1 MKFSGVI
8 GHREIKSQLV
18 QTVKQNRISHAQ
30 LFLGPEGCG
39 KLALA
44 LAYAQYINCRN
55 RMDGDSC
62 GTCSSCVKY
71 DKLAHPDLHLFYP
84 VSATSEIKDHP
95 MSRDFIE
102 MWRELLLEK
111 QAYIGLHDWI
121 DKIEIEKKQAV
132 ITKDDMEELIRLL
145 TYKNYEADYKVVIIY
160 LPEKIYHT
168 SAPKILKILEEPPD
182 NTLFILVSEDQDE
195 IIDTILSRCQLVKI
209 PRIGDDDLREH
220 MSETRGLTAQEARG
234 IVNLARGSMV
244 DVARLLDC
252 DRDAAGNLDNFRDWV
267 RLCYALNMKG
277 LDEFIRSTF
286 GGGRE
291 QNKVFLNYALRM
303 ARECILLNY
312 GRKDL
317 VRLDKEEE
325 EWVVSSFHPFINA
338 ENGNIIVGEL
348 NKAIAHVERNANA
361 SILFMDLSLRMHALF
376 RKVPS
381 QK

>member
-1 MKFSGVI
+1 MKFSDVI
-8 GHREIKSQLV
+8 GQKGIKSQLI

-55 RMDGDSC
+55 RVDGDSC
-62 GTCSSCVKY
+62 GSCASCVKY
-71 DKLAHPDLHLFYP
+71 EKLAHPDLHLFYP
-84 VSATSEIKDHP
+84 VSATREIKDHP
-95 MSRDFIE
+95 MSRDFVE
-102 MWRELLLEK
+102 QWRELLLEK
-111 QAYIGLHDWI
+111 HAYIGLHDWI
-121 DKIEIEKKQAV
+121 DKIEIEKKQAI

-145 TYKNYEADYKVVIIY
+145 TYKNYEADYKAVIIY
-160 LPEKIYHT
+160 LPEKIYYA

-182 NTLFILVSEDQDE
+182 NTLFILVSEDQEE

-209 PRIGDDDLREH
+209 PRVGDDDLRDH
-220 MSETRGLTAQEARG
+220 LLAVRGLTGQEAQG
-234 IVNLARGSMV
+234 IITLAGGSMV
-244 DVARLLDC
+244 DAARLLSRESDTP
-252 DRDAAGNLDNFRDWV
+252 GNLDAFRNWA
-267 RLCYALNMKG
+267 RLCYTLNIKG
-277 LDEFIRSTF
+277 LDDFIGKTF

-291 QNKVFLNYALRM
+291 QNKAFLNYALRM

-317 VRLDKEEE
+317 VRLDKDEE
-325 EWVVSSFHPFINA
+325 EWVTGFFYPFVNA
-338 ENGNIIVGEL
+338 ENGGLIVGEL

-361 SILFMDLSLRMHALF
+361 SILFMDLSLRMHALL
-376 RKVPS
+376 KKAPS